1 MTVTVEEV
9 LAQLNPKLRKQ
20 VMSGDAVPATEYA
33 VTPSYGL
40 NRALNGGLPYGRQV
54 LIWGS
59 KSSAKSSLCLQTIA
73 LAQKEGKICA
83 WIDAEMSYDKAWAEK
98 LGVDTSK
105 LIVSQARTINDM
117 VEIGVDLMQ
126 AGVDLVVVDSITS
139 LLPAIYFE
147 KDTDDLKQLENT
159 KQIGAE
165 SRDFSN
171 AWKMINYANN
181 KVKPTLFILI
191 SQSRNNINAMYTS
204 QQPTGGQA
212 TKFYSSTV
220 IKLFSSES
228 DNQAIKGKIHV
239 GDKLI
244 EEKVG
249 RKVRWEI
256 QFSKTSP
263 AFQSG
268 EYDFYFRGDDLG
280 VDSIGDLVDTAEG
293 LGLINRTGA
302 WYQLEDGTKVQGRD
316 SLVDRF
322 REDLDLQDSIKNKI
336 SNV

>member
-1 MTVTVEEV
+1 
-9 LAQLNPKLRKQ
+9 
-20 VMSGDAVPATEYA
+20 
-33 VTPSYGL
+33 
-40 NRALNGGLPYGRQV
+40 
-54 LIWGS
+54 
-59 KSSAKSSLCLQTIA
+59 
-73 LAQKEGKICA
+73 
-83 WIDAEMSYDKAWAEK
+83 
-98 LGVDTSK
+98 
-105 LIVSQARTINDM
+105 M
-117 VEIGVDLMQ
+117 VEIGVDLIQ
-126 AGVDLVVVDSITS
+126 AGVDIVVVDSITS

-336 SNV
+336 ANV

>member
-1 MTVTVEEV
+1 
-9 LAQLNPKLRKQ
+9 
-20 VMSGDAVPATEYA
+20 
-33 VTPSYGL
+33 
-40 NRALNGGLPYGRQV
+40 
-54 LIWGS
+54 
-59 KSSAKSSLCLQTIA
+59 
-73 LAQKEGKICA
+73 
-83 WIDAEMSYDKAWAEK
+83 
-98 LGVDTSK
+98 
-105 LIVSQARTINDM
+105 
-117 VEIGVDLMQ
+117 
-126 AGVDLVVVDSITS
+126 
-139 LLPAIYFE
+139 
-147 KDTDDLKQLENT
+147 
-159 KQIGAE
+159 
-165 SRDFSN
+165 
-171 AWKMINYANN
+171 
-181 KVKPTLFILI
+181 
-191 SQSRNNINAMYTS
+191 MYTS

-249 RKVRWEI
+249 RKVRWEV

-268 EYDFYFRGDDLG
+268 EYDFYFRGDEVG
-280 VDSIGDLVDTAEG
+280 VDSIGDLVDTAES

-316 SLVDRF
+316 ALVDRF
-322 REDLDLQDSIKNKI
+322 REDLDLQDMIKNKI